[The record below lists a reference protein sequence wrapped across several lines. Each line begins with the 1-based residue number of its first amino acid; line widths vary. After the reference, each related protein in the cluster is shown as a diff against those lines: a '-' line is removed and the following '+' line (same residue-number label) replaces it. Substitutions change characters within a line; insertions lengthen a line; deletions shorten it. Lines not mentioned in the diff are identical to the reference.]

1 MKQKLVRLGSATETF
16 KLTMIGSLSQSSL
29 LFQGV
34 DLIFDFKIIQHVS
47 SLLILKFKYL
57 CINALSGH
65 GSVVHCCV
73 FLRITKLLKEVKF
86 STSVETMLI
95 KNTKVFLTKWFAGH
109 FAHFPQGT
117 SLQNWTERESLGH
130 HKRTAANEHFRFS
143 FFSLNQGRLV
153 RLHYGIERLY
163 CSVCQA
169 KGFG

>member
-95 KNTKVFLTKWFAGH
+95 KNESYLLTKWFAGH
-109 FAHFPQGT
+109 SAHFPQGT
-117 SLQNWTERESLGH
+117 SLQNWTEGESFGH
-130 HKRTAANEHFRFS
+130 HKRTAAYENIFLRFFCGS
-143 FFSLNQGRLV
+143 QRSLVGF
-153 RLHYGIERLY
+153 HYGIKRLY
-163 CSVCQA
+163 GSVCQA